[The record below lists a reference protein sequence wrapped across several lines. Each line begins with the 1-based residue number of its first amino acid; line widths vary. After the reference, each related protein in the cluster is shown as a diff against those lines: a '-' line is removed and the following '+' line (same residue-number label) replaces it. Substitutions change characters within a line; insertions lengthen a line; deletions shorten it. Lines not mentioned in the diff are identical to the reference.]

1 MTSDDTDID
10 ADTDADANTGT
21 GTDTDVDTDANTDTD
36 TDADTDANTGTDDA
50 PIPTADPAAVD
61 SIRVSDLRKRYGRV
75 MALDGVDVTVD
86 PGTFHCFVGP
96 NGSGKTTLLRTLL
109 GLVEPSAGEVSVP
122 DVRLGTAFQRPSHYD
137 QLTVADN
144 LAVFGALADADED
157 WAATVLDRLGLDVVR
172 DRIAG
177 ELSGGY
183 SRKLDLALALQK
195 EPAYLLLDEPL
206 GDLDD
211 VTKLHLVEFLGEY
224 RDAGHGVVVS
234 THNLAQFAEQ
244 VDHLTIVYDGQ
255 VLLDTSRAEIDVD
268 DDELQAFYVERV
280 LEAASGDG

>member
-1 MTSDDTDID
+1 MSGQMPTLD
-10 ADTDADANTGT
+10 ATT
-21 GTDTDVDTDANTDTD
+21 V
-36 TDADTDANTGTDDA
+36 A
-50 PIPTADPAAVD
+50 P
-61 SIRVSDLRKRYGRV
+61 IRVSGLRKRYGRV
-75 MALDGVDVTVD
+75 MALEGVDVTVE
-86 PGTFHCFVGP
+86 PGTVHCLVGP

-137 QLTVADN
+137 QLTVAEN
-144 LAVFGALADADED
+144 LEVFGALADADSD
-157 WAATVLDRLGLDVVR
+157 WAETVLDRLGLDVVR
-172 DRIAG
+172 NRIAG

-211 VTKLHLVEFLGEY
+211 VTKLRLVEFLEAY

-234 THNLAQFAEQ
+234 THNLGQFAGS
-244 VDHLTIVYDGQ
+244 VDHLTIVYDGE
-255 VLLDTSRAEIDVD
+255 VLLDAPREDIDVAD
-268 DDELQAFYVERV
+268 DDLQEFYVERV
-280 LEAASGDG
+280 LGAASDSE

>member
-1 MTSDDTDID
+1 MSDQMPTLD
-10 ADTDADANTGT
+10 ATT
-21 GTDTDVDTDANTDTD
+21 V
-36 TDADTDANTGTDDA
+36 A
-50 PIPTADPAAVD
+50 P
-61 SIRVSDLRKRYGRV
+61 IRVSGLRKRYGRV
-75 MALDGVDVTVD
+75 MALEGVDVTVE
-86 PGTFHCFVGP
+86 PGTVHCLVGP

-137 QLTVADN
+137 QLTVAEN
-144 LAVFGALADADED
+144 LEVFGALADADSD
-157 WAATVLDRLGLDVVR
+157 WAETVLDRLGLDVVR
-172 DRIAG
+172 NRIAG

-211 VTKLHLVEFLGEY
+211 VTKLRLVEFLEAY

-234 THNLAQFAEQ
+234 THNLGQFAGS
-244 VDHLTIVYDGQ
+244 VDHLTIVYDGE
-255 VLLDTSRAEIDVD
+255 VLLDAPREDIDVAD
-268 DDELQAFYVERV
+268 DDLQEFYVERV
-280 LEAASGDG
+280 LGAASDSE

>member
-1 MTSDDTDID
+1 MSQDDT
-10 ADTDADANTGT
+10 
-21 GTDTDVDTDANTDTD
+21 
-36 TDADTDANTGTDDA
+36 TDADT
-50 PIPTADPAAVD
+50 PMPTADPAAID
-61 SIRVSDLRKRYGRV
+61 PIRVTGLRKRYGKV
-75 MALDGVDVTVD
+75 MALAGVDVTVD
-86 PGTFHCFVGP
+86 PGTVHCLVGP

-109 GLVEPSAGEVSVP
+109 GLVEPSAGEVAVP

-144 LAVFGALADADED
+144 LDVFGALADADED
-157 WAATVLDRLGLDVVR
+157 WAEAVLDRLGLDVVR
-172 DRIAG
+172 NRIAG

-211 VTKLHLVEFLGEY
+211 VTKLRLLEFLGDY

-234 THNLAQFAEQ
+234 THNLGQFASS
-244 VDHLTIVYDGQ
+244 VDHLTIVYDGE
-255 VLLDTSRAEIDVD
+255 VLLDAPREAIDIPD
-268 DDELQAFYVERV
+268 DDLQEFYVEQV
-280 LEAASGDG
+280 LEAASGAE

>member
-1 MTSDDTDID
+1 MSEES
-10 ADTDADANTGT
+10 
-21 GTDTDVDTDANTDTD
+21 
-36 TDADTDANTGTDDA
+36 DA
-50 PIPTADPAAVD
+50 PAPETSEESSGAASLAIPTADAATID
-61 SIRVSDLRKRYGRV
+61 PIRVTDLRKRYGNV
-75 MALDGVDVTVD
+75 LALAGVDVTVE
-86 PGTFHCFVGP
+86 PGTFHCLVGP

-122 DVRLGTAFQRPSHYD
+122 DVQLGTAFQRPSHYD

-144 LAVFGALADADED
+144 LDVFGALADADEG
-157 WAATVLDRLGLDVVR
+157 WAETVLDRLGLDVVR

-195 EPAYLLLDEPL
+195 EPGYLLLDEPL

-211 VTKLHLVEFLGEY
+211 VTKLRLLEFLGAY

-234 THNLAQFAEQ
+234 THNLGQFAEYA
-244 VDHLTIVYDGQ
+244 DHLTIVYDGE
-255 VLLDTSRAEIDVD
+255 VLLDTPR
-268 DDELQAFYVERV
+268 DELDLADAVLQEFYVEQV
-280 LEAASGDG
+280 LSAASDAE

>member
-1 MTSDDTDID
+1 MTGDKQPSAMPRT
-10 ADTDADANTGT
+10 
-21 GTDTDVDTDANTDTD
+21 
-36 TDADTDANTGTDDA
+36 
-50 PIPTADPAAVD
+50 DPAAID
-61 SIRVSDLRKRYGRV
+61 PIRVSGLRKRYGNV
-75 MALDGVDVTVD
+75 MALDGVDATVD
-86 PGTFHCFVGP
+86 PGTFHCLVGP

-144 LAVFGALADADED
+144 LDVFGALADADEG
-157 WAATVLDRLGLDVVR
+157 WAETVLDRLGLDVVR

-177 ELSGGY
+177 QLSGGY

-211 VTKLHLVEFLGEY
+211 VTKLRLVEFLGDY

-234 THNLAQFAEQ
+234 THNLSQFAEA
-244 VDHLTIVYDGQ
+244 VDHLTIVHDGE
-255 VLLDTSRAEIDVD
+255 VLLDAPREEIDVPD
-268 DDELQAFYVERV
+268 DDLQEFYVERV
-280 LEAASGDG
+280 LDAASGGS

>member
-1 MTSDDTDID
+1 MTGNTSTSTE
-10 ADTDADANTGT
+10 ATDASDRDERAL
-21 GTDTDVDTDANTDTD
+21 DV
-36 TDADTDANTGTDDA
+36 
-50 PIPTADPAAVD
+50 PRVDPASVD
-61 SIRVSDLRKRYGRV
+61 PIRVTGLRKRYGTV
-75 MALDGVDVTVD
+75 MALDGVDVTVE
-86 PGTFHCFVGP
+86 PGTFHCLVGP

-109 GLVEPSAGEVSVP
+109 GLVEPSAGEVVVP

-144 LAVFGALADADED
+144 LEVFGALAAVDGD

-195 EPAYLLLDEPL
+195 APVYLLLDEPL

-211 VTKLHLVEFLGEY
+211 VTKLRLLDLLGDY

-234 THNLAQFAEQ
+234 THNLGQFADR
-244 VDHLTIVYDGQ
+244 VDHLTVVYDGQ
-255 VLLDTSRAEIDVD
+255 VLLDARREDLDVPD
-268 DDELQAFYVERV
+268 DGLQEFYVERV
-280 LEAASGDG
+280 LEAATGAEE

>member
-1 MTSDDTDID
+1 MGEDQ
-10 ADTDADANTGT
+10 
-21 GTDTDVDTDANTDTD
+21 
-36 TDADTDANTGTDDA
+36 
-50 PIPTADPAAVD
+50 PPPTVPRADPATID
-61 SIRVSDLRKRYGRV
+61 PIRVSGLRKRYGNV

-86 PGTFHCFVGP
+86 PGTFHCLVGP

-144 LAVFGALADADED
+144 LDVFGALADADED
-157 WAATVLDRLGLDVVR
+157 WAETVLDRLGLDVVA

-195 EPAYLLLDEPL
+195 APAYLLLDEPL

-211 VTKLHLVEFLGEY
+211 VTKLRLLEFLGEY

-234 THNLAQFAEQ
+234 THNLAQFAEAA
-244 VDHLTIVYDGQ
+244 DHLTIVHDGE
-255 VLLDTSRAEIDVD
+255 VLLDRPREEIDVAD
-268 DDELQAFYVERV
+268 DDLQEFYVERV
-280 LEAASGDG
+280 LAAASDGG

>member
-1 MTSDDTDID
+1 MSDQMPTLD
-10 ADTDADANTGT
+10 ATT
-21 GTDTDVDTDANTDTD
+21 V
-36 TDADTDANTGTDDA
+36 A
-50 PIPTADPAAVD
+50 P
-61 SIRVSDLRKRYGRV
+61 IRVSGLRKRYGRV
-75 MALDGVDVTVD
+75 MALEGVDVTVE
-86 PGTFHCFVGP
+86 PGTVHCLVGP

-144 LAVFGALADADED
+144 LDVFGALADADPE
-157 WAATVLDRLGLDVVR
+157 WAETVLERLGLDVVR
-172 DRIAG
+172 NRIAG

-211 VTKLHLVEFLGEY
+211 VTKLRLVEFLEAY

-234 THNLAQFAEQ
+234 THNLGQFAGS
-244 VDHLTIVYDGQ
+244 VDHLTIVYDGE
-255 VLLDTSRAEIDVD
+255 VLLDAPREDIDVAD
-268 DDELQAFYVERV
+268 DDLQEFYVERV
-280 LEAASGDG
+280 LGAASDSE